1 MAAKPK
7 TKAAP
12 RISLRLSEELRRR
25 LEDLAIQGLYGS
37 TRTEVAENL
46 VREQIVSLV
55 KSDFFARARR
65 TQALSGRRQRRKGG

>member
-1 MAAKPK
+1 MAAKHN

-12 RISLRLSEELRRR
+12 RISLRLSKQLLRR
-25 LEDLAIQGLYGS
+25 LEDLAAQGLYGT

-65 TQALSGRRQRRKGG
+65 TQALSARQRRMDG